1 MRLLLRV
8 VAAPVLVAVTVTGC
22 SRFDAAMGQQQMMV
36 SFKPGTPDS
45 VKLHV
50 RSACGSLPNVHTTP
64 VPNLKKYPYGLSQV
78 IYQVG
83 GASDAQI
90 AKLTVCVQGFPS
102 VAGVT
107 MQNTGDLGS

>member
-8 VAAPVLVAVTVTGC
+8 VVAPVLVAMAVTGC
-22 SRFDAAMGQQQMMV
+22 SRFDAAMGSQQMMV
-36 SFKPGTPDS
+36 NFKPGTPDS

-50 RSACGSLPNVHTTP
+50 RAACGSLPNVRMSP
-64 VPNLKKYPYGLSQV
+64 VPDLKKYPYGLAQV

-90 AKLTVCVQGFPS
+90 AKLTECVQKFPS
-102 VAGVT
+102 VAGVD
-107 MQNTGDLGS
+107 MQDTSDLGS